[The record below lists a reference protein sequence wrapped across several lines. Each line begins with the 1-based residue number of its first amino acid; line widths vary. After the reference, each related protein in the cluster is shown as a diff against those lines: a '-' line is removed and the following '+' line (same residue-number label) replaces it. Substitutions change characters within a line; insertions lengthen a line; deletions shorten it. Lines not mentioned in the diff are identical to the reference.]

1 MKKVVKIIG
10 IIFLVLIIIGI
21 IAAVVLVQKYKSGL
35 EAVNNGK
42 TEGQI
47 IEIEIPEGY
56 GVNGIA
62 DLLEKNNV
70 IKSALALKIYVKL
83 NDINN
88 LQAGLYV
95 FDNKTEDV
103 ETIIKRLQEGDVKDE
118 TIRLTFVEGKRITD
132 YAKLIEK
139 NTNNTEEDVY
149 NLLEDETYI
158 NSLIEKY
165 WFITDDIKDEDIY
178 YSLEGYLLPDT
189 YVFEKDVTVEGMFEI
204 ILNYTDKYL
213 SEYKEQIEESEY
225 SIHEILTLASI
236 VEQEGKT
243 KDARNEIA
251 GVFINRLESGM
262 KLGSDVTTYYAFQLN
277 MADGDLTKKQLNTE
291 NPYNTRGPNMEG
303 KLPVGPICNSS
314 KSALDAA
321 LSPKET
327 DAYYFVADK
336 NGQVYFT
343 ENYSEHT
350 KIIQELKDKGLW
362 YVYE

>member
-178 YSLEGYLLPDT
+178 YSLEGYLL
-189 YVFEKDVTVEGMFEI
+189 E
-204 ILNYTDKYL
+204 
-213 SEYKEQIEESEY
+213 
-225 SIHEILTLASI
+225 
-236 VEQEGKT
+236 
-243 KDARNEIA
+243 
-251 GVFINRLESGM
+251 
-262 KLGSDVTTYYAFQLN
+262 
-277 MADGDLTKKQLNTE
+277 
-291 NPYNTRGPNMEG
+291 
-303 KLPVGPICNSS
+303 
-314 KSALDAA
+314 
-321 LSPKET
+321 
-327 DAYYFVADK
+327 
-336 NGQVYFT
+336 
-343 ENYSEHT
+343 
-350 KIIQELKDKGLW
+350 
-362 YVYE
+362 